1 MSSTIRMICLANSRK
16 IGGRCV
22 AGIDVNTGE
31 WVRPVRDNGGALT
44 LDDISYE
51 DGTIPRVLDII
62 DVPVSERQ
70 PLYYQPENWVIDPEY
85 YWDKVGSCQLTN
97 YFVIVKIAPIFSAME
112 GIGYQKTRQCPCKT
126 LAL

>member
-51 DGTIPRVLDII
+51 DGTGRTELLHGGGFHVLVD
-62 DVPVSERQ
+62 Q
-70 PLYYQPENWVIDPEY
+70 W
-85 YWDKVGSCQLTN
+85 
-97 YFVIVKIAPIFSAME
+97 
-112 GIGYQKTRQCPCKT
+112 
-126 LAL
+126 